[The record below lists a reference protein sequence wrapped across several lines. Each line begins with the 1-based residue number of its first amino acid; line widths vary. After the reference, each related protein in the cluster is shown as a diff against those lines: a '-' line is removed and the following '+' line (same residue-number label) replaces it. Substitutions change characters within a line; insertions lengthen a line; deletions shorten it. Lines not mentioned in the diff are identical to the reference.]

1 MMPEIAFSALHPE
14 VLSALRAAGWTPGR
28 KVATVSWVEP
38 LARAGHVVSP
48 LAEAV
53 LASLGGLVIQPAAGG
68 ESCFLNGE
76 PFSVDPLA
84 AGSGQRA
91 MGMAIE
97 SMLGGSYFPIAEWLS
112 YSSVFLEAGGRMVA
126 CGLGWIWE
134 LGGTFE
140 EGLELAVRAHRPL
153 VCLHADP
160 GLDPW
165 P

>member
-14 VLSALRAAGWTPGR
+14 VVSALRAAGWAPGR
-28 KVATVSWVEP
+28 KVATAAWVEP
-38 LARAGHVVSP
+38 LVCEGHVVSP

-53 LASLGGLVIQPAAGG
+53 LASLGGLVIQPVAGG
-68 ESCFLNGE
+68 EPRFSNGE

-84 AGSGQRA
+84 AGAGQREL
-91 MGMAIE
+91 GRE
-97 SMLGGSYFPIAEWLS
+97 VETVLGGSYFPIAEWLS